1 MGAKICIKCY
11 KKEKNLLPLEC
22 QLHTKIDNY
31 HCKDCINIF
40 NEKCCHKYE
49 WRPCFY
55 SLFRNCKHIGGL
67 K

>member
-22 QLHTKIDNY
+22 QVHRKIDNY

-55 SLFRNCKHIGGL
+55 RIFHHCKHIG
-67 K
+67 